1 MYYGEPN
8 DCYALEEKA
17 IDAWKEILKFA
28 KLERRTA
35 TLHRI

>member
-1 MYYGEPN
+1 MYYGETN